1 MYQLLQLVQD
11 NEHFIYDFI
20 EKCSSGQDQHMKYR
34 TSWDKDCFLRH
45 MINFK
50 QHFIISPILVCLPSS
65 VYEWAKLLQT
75 FSRSTWLSAIEI
87 KSNTAVFL
95 LRIFVIFWS
104 DVDMIMISILS
115 SIWMSLIILCLQ
127 ALGVYWFF
135 SNILAIGVSAVI
147 KHPSMRDRLK
157 IPQPIQ
163 HTVKNEKPSGDTIWQ
178 RTKHGTLS
186 VYPITCPFL
195 I

>member
-1 MYQLLQLVQD
+1 MYLWTRSA
-11 NEHFIYDFI
+11 YDI
-20 EKCSSGQDQHMKYR
+20 
-34 TSWDKDCFLRH
+34 DCFLRH

-50 QHFIISPILVCLPSS
+50 QHFMISPILVGLPSS
-65 VYEWAKLLQT
+65 VYEWAKLSQK
-75 FSRSTWLSAIEI
+75 FSCSTWLSAMEI

-135 SNILAIGVSAVI
+135 SNILAIGVGAVI
-147 KHPSMRDRLK
+147 KHPSMKGRLK

-186 VYPITCPFL
+186 VYPITSPFL